1 MRELA
6 RQMRNLG
13 RKQAKDMRERARETV
28 LERKEEYLGARVPKE
43 LRERVIARAGQLGIP
58 VSILIRNTLEEAF
71 GRGRPASDVER
82 GDVGHGNV
90 ERGDGDRAGFPGVI
104 GWKRIVLNRTM
115 GCASCGRDIEAGATA
130 TLGIA
135 LAGEDHVI
143 LCARCKG
150 PG

>member
-1 MRELA
+1 MQEFA
-6 RQMRNLG
+6 RQMRNVG
-13 RKQAKDMRERARETV
+13 RKQAKDMRERARDRA
-28 LERKEEYLGARVPKE
+28 LERKAEYLGARVPKE
-43 LRERVIARAGQLGIP
+43 LRDRVIARAAQLGIP

-71 GRGRPASDVER
+71 GRDRSAAPDAAVRGAEAER
-82 GDVGHGNV
+82 
-90 ERGDGDRAGFPGVI
+90 RGADGTGFPGVI
-104 GWKRIVLNRTM
+104 GWKQIVLNRTM
-115 GCASCGRDIEAGATA
+115 GCASCGRDIEAGASA